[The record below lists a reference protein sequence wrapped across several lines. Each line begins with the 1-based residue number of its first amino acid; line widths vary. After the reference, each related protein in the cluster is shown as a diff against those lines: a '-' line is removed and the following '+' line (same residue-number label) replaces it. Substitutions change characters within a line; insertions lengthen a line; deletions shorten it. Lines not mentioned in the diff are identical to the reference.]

1 MDRKTRAKIKT
12 RKTFEVEVLKNRI
25 NGILASDSGRDQHF
39 RVALLTVL
47 EGVLLDTGNYKGFR
61 YLLKGEAGGLPGI
74 NYLDGQP
81 HPDYIE
87 RFKNTDSTRVEY
99 F

>member
-1 MDRKTRAKIKT
+1 MA
-12 RKTFEVEVLKNRI
+12 RKTFEVETLKNRI
-25 NGILASDSGRDQHF
+25 NSHLAAGGSFDKHY
-39 RVALLTVL
+39 RVALITLL
-47 EGVLLDTGNYKGFR
+47 ESILHETGNYKGFR
-61 YLLKGEAGGLPGI
+61 YLLEDQCPGLPGI

-81 HPDYIE
+81 HPDYVE